1 MILMKWT
8 IPQLRTYGMGLEI
21 LEVQNFDL
29 ESRSTFQILEELDL
43 EIYTNYHGQ

>member
-1 MILMKWT
+1 
-8 IPQLRTYGMGLEI
+8 MGLEI

-29 ESRSTFQILEELDL
+29 DSRRTFQILEELDL